1 MTRIID
7 CTDTTT
13 KERKRSVKGVPF
25 FIRDDTVDVMTDH
38 ADSGLL
44 DDSEIMGLMIGRV
57 YRDGEGEYVMVD
69 RTVSSV
75 LDADEVSVRFD
86 KNDMSQLID
95 SLDEMKDGERVV
107 GWYHSHLGC
116 GCFLSDTDL
125 DTHSGIFGDGIGFA
139 VVIDPVLRQLKVFGR
154 TDEGLMPVQMI
165 VME

>member
-7 CTDTTT
+7 CTDRTTE
-13 KERKRSVKGVPF
+13 ERKRSVKGVPF

>member
-7 CTDTTT
+7 CTDMTTE
-13 KERKRSVKGVPF
+13 ERKRSVKGVPF

>member
-7 CTDTTT
+7 CTDMTTE
-13 KERKRSVKGVPF
+13 ERKRSVKGVPF

-57 YRDGEGEYVMVD
+57 YRDGDGEYVMVD

>member
-7 CTDTTT
+7 CTDMTTE
-13 KERKRSVKGVPF
+13 ERKRSVKGVPF
-25 FIRDDTVDVMTDH
+25 FIQDDTVDVMTDH

-69 RTVSSV
+69 RTVSSA

>member
-7 CTDTTT
+7 CTDMTTE
-13 KERKRSVKGVPF
+13 ERTRSVKGVPF

>member
-7 CTDTTT
+7 CTDMTTE
-13 KERKRSVKGVPF
+13 ERKRSVKGVPF

-69 RTVSSV
+69 RTISSV

>member
-7 CTDTTT
+7 CTDMTTE
-13 KERKRSVKGVPF
+13 ERKRSVKGVPF

-95 SLDEMKDGERVV
+95 SLDKMKDGERVV

>member
-7 CTDTTT
+7 CTDMTTE
-13 KERKRSVKGVPF
+13 ERKRSVKGVPF

-38 ADSGLL
+38 ADSGRL

>member
-7 CTDTTT
+7 CTDMTTE
-13 KERKRSVKGVPF
+13 ERKRSVKGVPF

-69 RTVSSV
+69 RTVSSA

-125 DTHSGIFGDGIGFA
+125 DTHSGIFGAGIGFA

>member
-7 CTDTTT
+7 CTDMTTE
-13 KERKRSVKGVPF
+13 ERKRSVKGVPF

-75 LDADEVSVRFD
+75 LDADEVSVRSD

>member
-7 CTDTTT
+7 CTDMTTE
-13 KERKRSVKGVPF
+13 ERKRSVKGVPF

-69 RTVSSV
+69 RTVSSA

>member
-7 CTDTTT
+7 CTDMTTE
-13 KERKRSVKGVPF
+13 ERKRSVKGVPF

-107 GWYHSHLGC
+107 GWYQSHLGC

>member
-1 MTRIID
+1 MARIID
-7 CTDTTT
+7 CTDMTTE
-13 KERKRSVKGVPF
+13 ERKRSVKGVPF

>member
-95 SLDEMKDGERVV
+95 SVDEMKDGERVV

-154 TDEGLMPVQMI
+154 TNEGLMPVQMM

>member
-7 CTDTTT
+7 CTDMTTE
-13 KERKRSVKGVPF
+13 ERKRSVKGVPF

-95 SLDEMKDGERVV
+95 SMDEMKDGERVV

>member
-154 TDEGLMPVQMI
+154 TNEGLMPVQMI

>member
-7 CTDTTT
+7 CTDMTTE
-13 KERKRSVKGVPF
+13 ERKRSVKGVPF

-154 TDEGLMPVQMI
+154 TDEGFMPVQMI

>member
-7 CTDTTT
+7 CTDMTTE
-13 KERKRSVKGVPF
+13 ERKRSVKGVPF
-25 FIRDDTVDVMTDH
+25 FIRDDTVDVLTDH

-69 RTVSSV
+69 RTISSV

-86 KNDMSQLID
+86 KHAMSQLID

-154 TDEGLMPVQMI
+154 TNEGLMPVQMI

>member
-7 CTDTTT
+7 CTDMTTE
-13 KERKRSVKGVPF
+13 ERKRSVKGVPF

-95 SLDEMKDGERVV
+95 SLDGMKDGERVV

>member
-7 CTDTTT
+7 CTDMTTE
-13 KERKRSVKGVPF
+13 ERKRSVKGVPF

-69 RTVSSV
+69 RTVSSA

-95 SLDEMKDGERVV
+95 SLDEMKDAERVV